1 MLDLGTLQL
10 GIKVNG
16 DAAKAELEVI
26 VGAVSEI
33 MELSFSAFIGHDLE
47 AAYRVEP
54 LEEVIDELKE
64 HMRTHHIMRLQ
75 QGTCSIE
82 TGFVWSDLL
91 TSLER
96 IGDHCSNLAGCVI
109 DLHHHDMNTHETL
122 RSARVENPRFDE
134 QYQEYAARYHVS

>member
-1 MLDLGTLQL
+1 
-10 GIKVNG
+10 
-16 DAAKAELEVI
+16 
-26 VGAVSEI
+26 

-54 LEEVIDELKE
+54 LEEVIDNLKE
-64 HMRTHHIMRLQ
+64 HMRTHHILRLQ

-91 TSLER
+91 TSLES

-109 DLHHHDMNTHETL
+109 DLYHHDMNTHETL
-122 RSARVENPRFDE
+122 RSARIENANFDV
-134 QYQEYAARYHVS
+134 QYQEYARKYNIS